1 MSQPGVALTDVH
13 AQNINIT
20 GVTVGLTGLEVQELT
35 KAAAA
40 GAVGPLADKII
51 DLTGR
56 LGLTQGAALA
66 VLRSLGHD
74 DVPVERLPDMLALGV
89 TQILAMRQAL
99 GRPSNDESGIA
110 DLRETSSLCIRRWCV

>member
-1 MSQPGVALTDVH
+1 MSQAAVSLTDVH
-13 AQNINIT
+13 AQTISIT
-20 GVTVGLTGLEVQELT
+20 GATVGLTGPEVQELT

-40 GAVGPLADKII
+40 GAAGPLAEKIV

-74 DVPVERLPDMLALGV
+74 DVPVERLPDMLASAV
-89 TQILAMRQAL
+89 TQIL
-99 GRPSNDESGIA
+99 I
-110 DLRETSSLCIRRWCV
+110 